1 MALRISNP
9 ISVWSGPHPML
20 EGGSAARPHKIFA
33 CAEVPA
39 SRLGTK
45 MTIAGGVGMPL
56 LHRHF
61 PQEMINPGQVLA
73 ALLTAEAG
81 G

>member
-1 MALRISNP
+1 MALRFSNP
-9 ISVWSGPHPML
+9 ISVWAGPHAMW

-33 CAEVPA
+33 CANVPA

-56 LHRHF
+56 LHRPF
-61 PQEMINPGQVLA
+61 PQEMINPGQ
-73 ALLTAEAG
+73 ALEDLPTANAG